1 MFWLLEETGL
11 LLQSASQMDIFLPY
25 IPSRGLQI
33 PPPPSFSLP
42 SNSGEGG
49 MDVLFNVNR
58 LDVGLEYKPLGR
70 MGGRGEP
77 LQFGLFLLKAETE
90 RSLCVI

>member
-1 MFWLLEETGL
+1 
-11 LLQSASQMDIFLPY
+11 
-25 IPSRGLQI
+25 
-33 PPPPSFSLP
+33 
-42 SNSGEGG
+42 